1 MMTFIVVFDSSTDE
15 VLFLCVIYHLLAG
28 SFPRIID
35 VSMRG
40 YTGYICRERGWSGGI
55 CHLESYAKS
64 KIRLHIISW

>member
-15 VLFLCVIYHLLAG
+15 VLFLGVIYHLLAG

-40 YTGYICRERGWSGGI
+40 Y
-55 CHLESYAKS
+55 
-64 KIRLHIISW
+64 RLYLQRNRVVWWNLSLGVLYEVKNKAAHNQL